1 MGAAAAV
8 EIATAITG
16 LSVGTHARKPTPM
29 ITENTTQY
37 RVCYADT
44 DQMGVVYYANYFML
58 FERARTELLRLN
70 GLSYKEIEEQ
80 GFMLPVLDAHAKYH
94 RRARYDDLLDVTARV
109 VEFDG
114 LKLKTACEVK
124 RDGVLLVDGDVTLVF
139 LNAKTGRPSRPPEN
153 IRQIFE

>member
-1 MGAAAAV
+1 
-8 EIATAITG
+8 
-16 LSVGTHARKPTPM
+16 M
-29 ITENTTQY
+29 IPENTTQY

-70 GLSYKEIEEQ
+70 GLSYRQIEEQ

-94 RRARYDDLLDVTARV
+94 RPARYDDLLDVTARV
-109 VEFDG
+109 VDFDG

-139 LNAKTGRPSRPPEN
+139 LNAQTGRPSRPPEN
-153 IRQIFE
+153 IRKIFE

>member
-1 MGAAAAV
+1 
-8 EIATAITG
+8 
-16 LSVGTHARKPTPM
+16 M
-29 ITENTTQY
+29 IPESTTQY

-70 GLSYKEIEEQ
+70 GLSYRQIEEQ

-94 RRARYDDLLDVTARV
+94 RPAHYDDLLDVTARV

-139 LNAKTGRPSRPPEN
+139 LNAQTGRPSRPPEN
-153 IRQIFE
+153 IRKIFE

>member
-1 MGAAAAV
+1 
-8 EIATAITG
+8 
-16 LSVGTHARKPTPM
+16 M
-29 ITENTTQY
+29 IPENTTQY

-44 DQMGVVYYANYFML
+44 DQMGVVYYANYFIL

-70 GLSYKEIEEQ
+70 GLSYKQIEEQ

-94 RRARYDDLLDVTARV
+94 RPARYDDLLDVTARV
-109 VEFDG
+109 VDFDG

>member
-1 MGAAAAV
+1 
-8 EIATAITG
+8 
-16 LSVGTHARKPTPM
+16 M

-70 GLSYKEIEEQ
+70 GLSYKQIEEQ
-80 GFMLPVLDAHAKYH
+80 GFMLPVLEAHAKYH
-94 RRARYDDLLDVTARV
+94 RPARYDDLLDVTARV

>member
-1 MGAAAAV
+1 
-8 EIATAITG
+8 
-16 LSVGTHARKPTPM
+16 M

-58 FERARTELLRLN
+58 FERARKELLRLN

-94 RRARYDDLLDVTARV
+94 RPARYDDLLDVTARV

>member
-1 MGAAAAV
+1 
-8 EIATAITG
+8 
-16 LSVGTHARKPTPM
+16 M
-29 ITENTTQY
+29 IPENTTQY

-80 GFMLPVLDAHAKYH
+80 GFMLPVLEAHAKYH
-94 RRARYDDLLDVTARV
+94 RPARYDDLLDVTARV

>member
-1 MGAAAAV
+1 
-8 EIATAITG
+8 
-16 LSVGTHARKPTPM
+16 M
-29 ITENTTQY
+29 IPENTTQY

-70 GLSYKEIEEQ
+70 GLSYKQIEEQ

-94 RRARYDDLLDVTARV
+94 RPARYDDLLDVTARV
-109 VEFDG
+109 IEFDG

>member
-1 MGAAAAV
+1 M
-8 EIATAITG
+8 IA
-16 LSVGTHARKPTPM
+16 
-29 ITENTTQY
+29 ENTTQY

-94 RRARYDDLLDVTARV
+94 RPARYDDLLDVTARV
-109 VEFDG
+109 VDFDG

>member
-1 MGAAAAV
+1 
-8 EIATAITG
+8 
-16 LSVGTHARKPTPM
+16 M
-29 ITENTTQY
+29 ISENTTQY

-80 GFMLPVLDAHAKYH
+80 GFMLPVLEAHAKYH
-94 RRARYDDLLDVTARV
+94 RPARYDDLLDVTARV

>member
-1 MGAAAAV
+1 M
-8 EIATAITG
+8 
-16 LSVGTHARKPTPM
+16 TP
-29 ITENTTQY
+29 EYTTQY

-58 FERARTELLRLN
+58 FERARTELLRQT
-70 GLSYKEIEEQ
+70 GLSYKQIEEQ

-94 RRARYDDLLDVTARV
+94 RPARYDDLLDVTARIV
-109 VEFDG
+109 DFDG
-114 LKLKTACEVK
+114 LKLKTVCEVK

>member
-1 MGAAAAV
+1 
-8 EIATAITG
+8 
-16 LSVGTHARKPTPM
+16 M
-29 ITENTTQY
+29 IPENTTQY

-70 GLSYKEIEEQ
+70 GLSYRQIEEQ

-94 RRARYDDLLDVTARV
+94 RPARYDDLLDITARV
-109 VEFDG
+109 IEFDG

-153 IRQIFE
+153 IRKIFE

>member
-1 MGAAAAV
+1 
-8 EIATAITG
+8 
-16 LSVGTHARKPTPM
+16 M
-29 ITENTTQY
+29 ISENTTQY

-94 RRARYDDLLDVTARV
+94 RPARYDDLLDVTARV

-139 LNAKTGRPSRPPEN
+139 LNAQTGRPSRPPEN
-153 IRQIFE
+153 IRKIFE

>member
-1 MGAAAAV
+1 
-8 EIATAITG
+8 
-16 LSVGTHARKPTPM
+16 M

-94 RRARYDDLLDVTARV
+94 RPARYDDLLDVTARV

-114 LKLKTACEVK
+114 LKLKTACDVK

>member
-1 MGAAAAV
+1 
-8 EIATAITG
+8 
-16 LSVGTHARKPTPM
+16 M
-29 ITENTTQY
+29 ISENTTQY

-70 GLSYKEIEEQ
+70 GLSYKQIEEQ

-94 RRARYDDLLDVTARV
+94 RPARYDDLLDVTARV

-124 RDGVLLVDGDVTLVF
+124 RDGVLLVDGEVTLVF

>member
-1 MGAAAAV
+1 
-8 EIATAITG
+8 
-16 LSVGTHARKPTPM
+16 M
-29 ITENTTQY
+29 IPESTTQY

-70 GLSYKEIEEQ
+70 GLSYKQIEEQ

-94 RRARYDDLLDVTARV
+94 RPARYDDLLDITARV
-109 VEFDG
+109 IEFDG

-124 RDGVLLVDGDVTLVF
+124 RDGILLVDGDVTLVF
-139 LNAKTGRPSRPPEN
+139 LNAQTGRPSRPPEN
-153 IRQIFE
+153 IRKLFE

>member
-1 MGAAAAV
+1 
-8 EIATAITG
+8 
-16 LSVGTHARKPTPM
+16 M
-29 ITENTTQY
+29 IPEHTTQY

-70 GLSYKEIEEQ
+70 GLSYKQIEEQ

-94 RRARYDDLLDVTARV
+94 RPARYDDLLDVTARV

-114 LKLKTACEVK
+114 LKLKTACEVE

>member
-1 MGAAAAV
+1 
-8 EIATAITG
+8 
-16 LSVGTHARKPTPM
+16 M

-70 GLSYKEIEEQ
+70 GLSYKQIEEQ

-94 RRARYDDLLDVTARV
+94 RPARYDDLLDVTARV

-139 LNAKTGRPSRPPEN
+139 LNAQAGRPSRPPEN
-153 IRQIFE
+153 IRKIFE

>member
-1 MGAAAAV
+1 
-8 EIATAITG
+8 
-16 LSVGTHARKPTPM
+16 M
-29 ITENTTQY
+29 IPENTTQY

-70 GLSYKEIEEQ
+70 GLSYKQIEEQ

-94 RRARYDDLLDVTARV
+94 RPARYDDLLDVTARV

-124 RDGVLLVDGDVTLVF
+124 RDGILLVDGDVTLVF
-139 LNAKTGRPSRPPEN
+139 LNAQTGRPSRPPEN
-153 IRQIFE
+153 IRKLFE

>member
-1 MGAAAAV
+1 
-8 EIATAITG
+8 
-16 LSVGTHARKPTPM
+16 M
-29 ITENTTQY
+29 ISENTTQY

-94 RRARYDDLLDVTARV
+94 RPARYDDLLDVTARV

-114 LKLKTACEVK
+114 LKLKTTCEVK

>member
-1 MGAAAAV
+1 
-8 EIATAITG
+8 
-16 LSVGTHARKPTPM
+16 M
-29 ITENTTQY
+29 IPESTTQY

-70 GLSYKEIEEQ
+70 GLSYKQIEEQ

-94 RRARYDDLLDVTARV
+94 RPARYDDLLDVTARV

-139 LNAKTGRPSRPPEN
+139 LNAQTGHPSRPPEN
-153 IRQIFE
+153 IRKIFE

>member
-1 MGAAAAV
+1 
-8 EIATAITG
+8 
-16 LSVGTHARKPTPM
+16 M

-70 GLSYKEIEEQ
+70 GLSYRQIEEQ

-94 RRARYDDLLDVTARV
+94 RPARYDDLLDVTARV

-139 LNAKTGRPSRPPEN
+139 LNAQTGRPARPPEN
-153 IRQIFE
+153 IRKIFE

>member
-1 MGAAAAV
+1 M
-8 EIATAITG
+8 
-16 LSVGTHARKPTPM
+16 TP
-29 ITENTTQY
+29 EYTTQY

-58 FERARTELLRLN
+58 FERARTELLRQN
-70 GLSYKEIEEQ
+70 GLSYRQIEEQ

-94 RRARYDDLLDVTARV
+94 RPARYDDLLDVTARV
-109 VEFDG
+109 VDFDG

-139 LNAKTGRPSRPPEN
+139 LNAQTGRPSRPPEN
-153 IRQIFE
+153 IRKIFE

>member
-1 MGAAAAV
+1 MG
-8 EIATAITG
+8 EITI
-16 LSVGTHARKPTPM
+16 
-29 ITENTTQY
+29 EY
-37 RVCYADT
+37 RVPYADT

-70 GLSYKEIEEQ
+70 GLSYRQIEEQ

-94 RRARYDDLLDVTARV
+94 RPAHYDDLLDVTARV

-139 LNAKTGRPSRPPEN
+139 LNAQTGRPSRPPEN
-153 IRQIFE
+153 IRKIFE

>member
-1 MGAAAAV
+1 M
-8 EIATAITG
+8 
-16 LSVGTHARKPTPM
+16 S
-29 ITENTTQY
+29 TEYTTQY

-58 FERARTELLRLN
+58 FERARTELLRQN
-70 GLSYKEIEEQ
+70 GISYRQIEEQ

-94 RRARYDDLLDVTARV
+94 RPARYDDLLDVTARI

-124 RDGVLLVDGDVTLVF
+124 RDGILLVEGEVTLVF
-139 LNAKTGRPSRPPEN
+139 LNAKTGRPARPPEN

>member
-1 MGAAAAV
+1 
-8 EIATAITG
+8 
-16 LSVGTHARKPTPM
+16 M
-29 ITENTTQY
+29 IPENTTQY

-70 GLSYKEIEEQ
+70 GLSYRQIEEQ

-94 RRARYDDLLDVTARV
+94 RPARYDDLLDVTARV

-139 LNAKTGRPSRPPEN
+139 LNAQTGRPARPPEN
-153 IRQIFE
+153 IRKIFE

>member
-1 MGAAAAV
+1 
-8 EIATAITG
+8 
-16 LSVGTHARKPTPM
+16 M
-29 ITENTTQY
+29 IPENTTQY

-70 GLSYKEIEEQ
+70 GLSYKQIEEQ

-94 RRARYDDLLDVTARV
+94 RPARYDDLLDITARV
-109 VEFDG
+109 IEFDG

-124 RDGVLLVDGDVTLVF
+124 RDGILLVDGDVTLVF
-139 LNAKTGRPSRPPEN
+139 LNAQTGRPSRPPEN
-153 IRQIFE
+153 IRKLFE

>member
-1 MGAAAAV
+1 M
-8 EIATAITG
+8 
-16 LSVGTHARKPTPM
+16 TP
-29 ITENTTQY
+29 EYTTQY
-37 RVCYADT
+37 RICYADT

-58 FERARTELLRLN
+58 FERARTELLRQN
-70 GLSYKEIEEQ
+70 GLSYKQIEEQ

-94 RRARYDDLLDVTARV
+94 RPARYDDLLDVTARIV
-109 VEFDG
+109 DFDG
-114 LKLKTACEVK
+114 LKLKTVCEVK

>member
-1 MGAAAAV
+1 M
-8 EIATAITG
+8 
-16 LSVGTHARKPTPM
+16 TP
-29 ITENTTQY
+29 EYTTQY

-58 FERARTELLRLN
+58 FERARTELLRQN
-70 GLSYKEIEEQ
+70 GLSYRQIEEQ

-94 RRARYDDLLDVTARV
+94 RPARYDDLLDVTARIV
-109 VEFDG
+109 DFDG
-114 LKLKTACEVK
+114 LKLKTVCEVK

>member
-1 MGAAAAV
+1 
-8 EIATAITG
+8 
-16 LSVGTHARKPTPM
+16 M
-29 ITENTTQY
+29 IPENTTQY

-70 GLSYKEIEEQ
+70 GLSYRQIEEQ

-94 RRARYDDLLDVTARV
+94 RPARYDDLLDVTARV

-139 LNAKTGRPSRPPEN
+139 LNAQTGRPSRPPEN
-153 IRQIFE
+153 IRKIFE

>member
-1 MGAAAAV
+1 
-8 EIATAITG
+8 
-16 LSVGTHARKPTPM
+16 M

-80 GFMLPVLDAHAKYH
+80 GFMLPVIDAHAKYH
-94 RRARYDDLLDVTARV
+94 RPARYDDLLDVTARV
-109 VEFDG
+109 VDFDG

>member
-1 MGAAAAV
+1 
-8 EIATAITG
+8 
-16 LSVGTHARKPTPM
+16 M
-29 ITENTTQY
+29 ISENTTQY

-94 RRARYDDLLDVTARV
+94 RPARYDDLLDVTARV

-124 RDGVLLVDGDVTLVF
+124 RDGVLLVDGEVTLVF

>member
-1 MGAAAAV
+1 
-8 EIATAITG
+8 
-16 LSVGTHARKPTPM
+16 M
-29 ITENTTQY
+29 ISEKTTQY

-94 RRARYDDLLDVTARV
+94 RPARYDDLLDVTARV

>member
-1 MGAAAAV
+1 
-8 EIATAITG
+8 
-16 LSVGTHARKPTPM
+16 M

-94 RRARYDDLLDVTARV
+94 RPARYDDLLDVTARV

-139 LNAKTGRPSRPPEN
+139 LNAQTGRPSRPPEN
-153 IRQIFE
+153 IRKIFE

>member
-1 MGAAAAV
+1 
-8 EIATAITG
+8 
-16 LSVGTHARKPTPM
+16 M
-29 ITENTTQY
+29 IPENTTQY

-94 RRARYDDLLDVTARV
+94 RPARYDDLLDVTARV

-114 LKLKTACEVK
+114 LKLKTACDVK

>member
-1 MGAAAAV
+1 
-8 EIATAITG
+8 
-16 LSVGTHARKPTPM
+16 M
-29 ITENTTQY
+29 ISENTTQY

-70 GLSYKEIEEQ
+70 GLSYKQIEEQ
-80 GFMLPVLDAHAKYH
+80 GFLLPVLDAHAKYH
-94 RRARYDDLLDVTARV
+94 RPARYDDLLDVTARV

>member
-1 MGAAAAV
+1 
-8 EIATAITG
+8 
-16 LSVGTHARKPTPM
+16 M
-29 ITENTTQY
+29 IPENTTQY

-94 RRARYDDLLDVTARV
+94 RPARYDDLLDVTARV

-139 LNAKTGRPSRPPEN
+139 LNAKTGRTARPPEN